1 MCAGKIFILS
11 RRSKVGR
18 FHFPVE
24 KKLMNDTELKLK
36 KAIEVLEYVATY
48 LDKEDS
54 QDVTE
59 AVDVALEYL
68 R

>member
-1 MCAGKIFILS
+1 
-11 RRSKVGR
+11 
-18 FHFPVE
+18 
-24 KKLMNDTELKLK
+24 MNDTELKLK

-59 AVDVALEYL
+59 AVDAALEYL